1 MIGSLRGELLDRSD
15 SGALIEVRG
24 VGYRVQATPSTL
36 AALGTVGSEVFVHVY
51 HHIREDSQTLF
62 GFVDSDGRE
71 VFETLLGT
79 HGVGPALALA
89 ILGVHSPSS
98 LRRIIAEDDVA
109 AMCLVP
115 GVGKKTA
122 QRLMIELKSRLGSF
136 EGESSSV
143 SIGDTAN
150 AAPDVRR
157 DVRDA
162 LAGLG
167 YSPEEIAAA
176 TSDLPT
182 VEDASEGIRLALQ
195 RLAGG

>member
-1 MIGSLRGELLDRSD
+1 MIGSLRGDLLSRSD
-15 SGALIEVRG
+15 SSALIEVQG

-36 AALGTVGSEVFVHVY
+36 ASLGAVGSPVFLHVH

-62 GFVDSDGRE
+62 AFLDDDGRQT
-71 VFETLLGT
+71 FETLLGT

-89 ILGVHSPSS
+89 IIGVHSPSS
-98 LRRIIAEDDVA
+98 LRRIVAQDDVA

-122 QRLMIELKSRLGSF
+122 QRLMIELKSRLVSSDDQPVEAERTSGSPA
-136 EGESSSV
+136 
-143 SIGDTAN
+143 GDS
-150 AAPDVRR
+150 RQ

-162 LAGLG
+162 LSSLG
-167 YSPEEIAAA
+167 YGPEEIAAV
-176 TSDLPT
+176 TGDIDP
-182 VEDASEGIRLALQ
+182 DADTGDVLKLALQ

>member
-176 TSDLPT
+176 TSDLAT

>member
-136 EGESSSV
+136 ESESSTASL
-143 SIGDTAN
+143 GDTTN
-150 AAPDVRR
+150 GDPDVRR

-167 YSPEEIAAA
+167 YSPEEIASA

-195 RLAGG
+195 RLAGS